1 MKVIEVMKIDQKGLE
16 LLQECCISISDV
28 RFIGLY
34 DDFMRIIGD
43 GGKTTYAIAYLAEKY
58 GISERKVYYLIKKFT
73 AECTV
78 CAV

>member
-1 MKVIEVMKIDQKGLE
+1 MIEVMKIDQKGLE